1 MILKMQDTHT
11 YTNENGSF
19 VDKRIG
25 IDSFTPLD
33 DSLTTQELM
42 QQVKTL
48 REAIAAKDRSL
59 QIIAHDLRRPFN
71 ILLGVSNLLKT
82 NLDRYD
88 KDKIE
93 NLLNLNHKTIEKTYK
108 LLEDLL
114 TWSNSQ
120 TGSLPFKPEV
130 LSLQS
135 ILYQTFDS
143 FRYSTN
149 SKFIEMDISYDKNI
163 AVVADEFMLRTI
175 LRNLLSNAIKFTN
188 KNGKI
193 NITAQKRKSHIL
205 ISISDNGVGIGSESL
220 SEIWSSSNT
229 FSTSGTSNEQGTGL
243 GLIICRDFVEKHEGR
258 IWVESELGKGSTF
271 SFTLPD
277 KVNFV
282 AV

>member
-1 MILKMQDTHT
+1 MQDTHT